1 MNKPTESFASTAS
14 AASSSS
20 SAAAPTATPNSR
32 KRHFAPT
39 ISLEFANGTGAA
51 PRRMLPRKIG
61 SLKKDESFDES
72 DTDVGSHVDGDD
84 DESYDFQCE
93 ESDDEDHG
101 KKSNSWENTPGT
113 VSRVGAKVR
122 RLDLGEAKGSG
133 GLFGGGGGWDMDVKK
148 SFHSGASTQRYGTP
162 AAYAP
167 RSNKKLFSSKS
178 RIGEMTPVM
187 ESPCPKSPFFKSG
200 EGKTAHLRLPSF
212 SSPPSSP
219 NNVRGA
225 KLPSLLVCPP
235 STAKKSGKSR
245 IFHTEDSSDDGSGFQ
260 LKMRSSGKN
269 EKDDDVSPRDV
280 ANFPFFSPDSPN
292 EENEVAIRSSR
303 SMCRVVTTQA
313 RGNHAMTHS
322 PENPTTGMKKPNRR
336 ADIMAM
342 SPPRGQRSFGRADSF
357 IQIFNKND
365 EDQPED
371 SAMEHSP
378 LCPSTTKKLDPRI
391 ELSSRSPPEGSRMF
405 GRANSFMQMFSQ
417 DSLVGL
423 NFEDDCED
431 DDFIHRP
438 NEKAP
443 PIQSK
448 NSPPPFQRKGAQST
462 PVDLSPAQ
470 GSSSFSRFAADFEVV
485 GTLGN
490 GSFGCVYKV
499 RNRMDRRMYAIKAAK
514 REARGIS
521 DRDRMLQ
528 EVYALAALSD
538 NTTTE
543 AMHIVRYHQAWMEG
557 NRLYI
562 QTELCQST
570 LTEEVSKGVMD
581 EKRRYKLLREMLL
594 ALDLVHK
601 SGMIHLD
608 IKPENIFIKN
618 DQYKLGDFGLV
629 SKIENHNDVEEGDS
643 RYMSMEL
650 LSGDLDDLTKSD
662 IFSLGATL
670 YEICLGRN
678 LPENGQEW
686 QDIRHGSLSSMPNTA
701 FELQMIIR
709 IMMAPDKKSRPS
721 AAELLTRRQLLSDEQ
736 RQLIVERNKAEA
748 ANMALD
754 AQMKRFELLSPRKRA
769 FHRSNTIS

>member
-1 MNKPTESFASTAS
+1 ML
-14 AASSSS
+14 
-20 SAAAPTATPNSR
+20 SR
-32 KRHFAPT
+32 KC
-39 ISLEFANGTGAA
+39 
-51 PRRMLPRKIG
+51 G

-72 DTDVGSHVDGDD
+72 DTDVGSHLDD
-84 DESYDFQCE
+84 DDDDKSYDFQCE
-93 ESDDEDHG
+93 ESDDEDRG
-101 KKSNSWENTPGT
+101 KKSNSWESTPGS

-122 RLDLGEAKGSG
+122 RLDLGDAKGSG
-133 GLFGGGGGWDMDVKK
+133 ALFGGSGGVGMDVKK
-148 SFHSGASTQRYGTP
+148 SFYNGASMLRSGAPPT
-162 AAYAP
+162 YAP
-167 RSNKKLFSSKS
+167 RSNKKLLSAKS

-187 ESPCPKSPFFKSG
+187 ESPCPKSPFFKTC
-200 EGKTAHLRLPSF
+200 EENTDHLRLPSF

-219 NNVRGA
+219 SNNARGA
-225 KLPSLLVCPP
+225 KLQSLLVCPP

-245 IFHTEDSSDDGSGFQ
+245 IFHTEESSEDGSEFQ
-260 LKMRSSGKN
+260 LKMRSSGNK
-269 EKDDDVSPRDV
+269 KDDDVSPRD
-280 ANFPFFSPDSPN
+280 AADFPFFSPDSPN
-292 EENEVAIRSSR
+292 DANEVAVRSCR
-303 SMCRVVTTQA
+303 TMCRVVTSNA
-313 RGNHAMTHS
+313 SGNHATTHS
-322 PENPTTGMKKPNRR
+322 PEKPTTCKKKPNRR
-336 ADIMAM
+336 SDIMAM
-342 SPPRGQRSFGRADSF
+342 SPPKGERTFGRAGSF
-357 IQIFNKND
+357 IQIFNQYDADRPDN
-365 EDQPED
+365 

-378 LCPSTTKKLDPRI
+378 VCPSTTKKLDPRI
-391 ELSSRSPPEGSRMF
+391 ELSSRSPPAGSRVF

-417 DSLVGL
+417 ESLVGL

-443 PIQSK
+443 SAKPN

-462 PVDLSPAQ
+462 SVDLSPAQ

-499 RNRMDRRMYAIKAAK
+499 RNRMDRCMYAIKAAK

-570 LTEEVSKGVMD
+570 LTEEVAKGVMD

-629 SKIENHNDVEEGDS
+629 SKIENHDDVEEGDS

-670 YEICLGRN
+670 YEICLGRS

-686 QDIRHGSLSSMPNTA
+686 QDIRRGSLPSMPNTA

-709 IMMAPDKKSRPS
+709 IMMAPDKNSRPS